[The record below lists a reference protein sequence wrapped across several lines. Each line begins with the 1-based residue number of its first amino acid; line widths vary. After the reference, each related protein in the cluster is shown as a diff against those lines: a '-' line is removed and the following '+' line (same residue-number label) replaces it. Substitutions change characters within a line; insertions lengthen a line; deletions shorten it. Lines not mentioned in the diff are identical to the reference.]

1 MKITRKTQGPPTVTL
16 RVLDP
21 GDVFYV
27 VGEGGNLYIKT
38 DEEYD
43 RYIKAVLLCE
53 GMVKGYVSSKQ
64 VVKVD
69 CELLCKY

>member
-1 MKITRKTQGPPTVTL
+1 MKITRKPQGPPSVTL
-16 RVLDP
+16 ESLEL

-38 DEEYD
+38 DQAYD
-43 RYIKAVLLCE
+43 RYIKTVMLCE
-53 GMVKGYVSSKQ
+53 GVVLSYASSKQ

-69 CELLCKY
+69 CELLCKS